1 MLPSGAKRSAQSQR
15 EDALAYLPRKEMVR
29 YRRGHVIYDQT
40 RPSVGIYLMLH
51 GRVKAC
57 VTLEDGT
64 QAALGIYA
72 RDDFFGEAGLLGLPA
87 YPERATTLEDTAVMI
102 WTRAEIEEQV
112 EQHPRLGMALV
123 QMAVARCLDLETRLE
138 ALANEKTPAR
148 VARALA
154 EFAER
159 QGTPKEDGAVFVP
172 PLTHQLIAEYVGTS
186 REIVTFQMNQ
196 LRQLGLIR
204 YSRRGIDVYLQALK
218 EHMHPRSAA
227 RA

>member
-1 MLPSGAKRSAQSQR
+1 MIPSGAKPTAQEQR
-15 EDALAYLPRKEMVR
+15 MDALSYLPRKEMIR
-29 YRRGHVIYDQT
+29 YRRSHVIYDQM
-40 RPSVGIYLMLH
+40 RPSVGIYLVIQ

-64 QAALGIYA
+64 QAALGIYS
-72 RDDFFGEAGLLGLPA
+72 RDDFFGESGLLGPQA
-87 YPERATTLEDTAVMI
+87 YPERATTLEDTAVMM
-102 WTRAEIEEQV
+102 WTRAEIEEQI
-112 EQHPRLGMALV
+112 EQQPRLGMALV
-123 QMAVARCLDLETRLE
+123 QMAVGRCLDLETRLE

-148 VARALA
+148 VARAIA

-159 QGTPKEDGAVFVP
+159 QGTPKEDGSIHVP

-196 LRQLGLIR
+196 LRQSGYIR
-204 YSRRGIDVYLQALK
+204 YSRRGIEVQLQALK
-218 EHMHPRSAA
+218 EHLHPLAA